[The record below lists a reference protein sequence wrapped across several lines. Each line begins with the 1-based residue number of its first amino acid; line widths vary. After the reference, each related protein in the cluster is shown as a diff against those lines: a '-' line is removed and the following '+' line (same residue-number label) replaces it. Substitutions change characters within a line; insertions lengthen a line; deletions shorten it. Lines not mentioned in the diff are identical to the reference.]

1 MLKLQTPV
9 DAGRSRI
16 GISYSDR
23 IMVLGSCFADN
34 VGKKMAEC
42 GFNVCVNPFGTL
54 YNPVSVCSAVAR
66 LESGEPFTGEECVQM
81 GSGSSLICSFSHHT
95 SFARETVE
103 EFLRHANGRLAEA
116 SEFYRSCG
124 KVIVTLGTSWCF
136 RHTGRDMIV
145 SNCLKRDAK
154 EFTRQRLDLQS
165 EVDILAG
172 MVRKASSG
180 GTSRQFIFTVSP
192 IRHLKDG
199 AHGNLISKAT
209 LLLAEEEICG
219 MFPGQCEYF
228 PAYEIMMDELRDYRF
243 YADDMFH
250 PTPLAVNYIW
260 ECFSDTAFSA
270 DTRIVMKQWDEIRR
284 GLAHRPF
291 DATSEV
297 YRSFLSQILLKIE
310 RLKEKLPYLDAEK
323 EIKLCRA
330 ILKK

>member
-23 IMVLGSCFADN
+23 ITVLGSCFADN

-95 SFARETVE
+95 SFARETAG

-180 GTSRQFIFTVSP
+180 GTSRQFLFTVSP

-243 YADDMFH
+243 YAEDMVH
-250 PTPLAVNYIW
+250 PSTQAVNYIW
-260 ECFSDTAFSA
+260 ERFCDFALTDS
-270 DTRIVMKQWDEIRR
+270 E
-284 GLAHRPF
+284 RP
-291 DATSEV
+291 V
-297 YRSFLSQILLKIE
+297 L
-310 RLKEKLPYLDAEK
+310 AEK
-323 EIKLCRA
+323 EREFRRSQHVEGRRWSSL
-330 ILKK
+330 